1 VGGSA
6 GPPGDVKANAERRMI
21 WFAALP
27 GGLGSSDGAP
37 EPPKSF
43 RMPGR
48 RLPAVGRRVS
58 HANAKARKCLAET
71 LLNRYCAG
79 MRRST
84 RRVAVSP
91 SHGLDLLK
99 RNSRRLSFRKGQ
111 IIFREGES
119 SDALYVIEQGS
130 VEISA
135 LIGPRERRVFA
146 IFGPGDYFGEIAVI
160 DSKPRSATA
169 TAKGDTVVFCIS
181 RDKVWRMFEKSP
193 RLLVTMM
200 HGFSHR
206 LREFDRRYL
215 QELFKQERLAL
226 VGRFAQSIVHD
237 FHSPLSNIGFAADL
251 ASHGATGK
259 EKTMANVIIRRQVER
274 MTGMIGEVL
283 DFTRSSRS
291 RVALTMTNFDP
302 FIKEMVDE
310 LRPECSRKSVSIEL
324 KTSPPRIKIPLDR
337 HRLPHVF
344 SNLVRNAIDVL
355 PRGGRIMLSFVLGE
369 RDVIIKVEDT
379 GPGISPDISAHLF
392 EPFFTHGKSHGTG
405 LGLSICKRIV
415 EDHKGRISAS
425 NRRGGGA
432 VFTFSLPRRAK
443 R

>member
-1 VGGSA
+1 MHAPS
-6 GPPGDVKANAERRMI
+6 RRTTI
-21 WFAALP
+21 SP
-27 GGLGSSDGAP
+27 SDG
-37 EPPKSF
+37 
-43 RMPGR
+43 
-48 RLPAVGRRVS
+48 
-58 HANAKARKCLAET
+58 
-71 LLNRYCAG
+71 
-79 MRRST
+79 
-84 RRVAVSP
+84 
-91 SHGLDLLK
+91 LDRLK
-99 RNSRRLSFRKGQ
+99 RNSRRRSFRKGQ
-111 IIFREGES
+111 VIFREGES

-169 TAKGDTVVFCIS
+169 IAKEATVVCCIS
-181 RDKVWRMFEKSP
+181 RDKVWQMFEKTP
-193 RLLVTMM
+193 RLLVTMI

-215 QELFKQERLAL
+215 HELFQHERLAL

-251 ASHGATGK
+251 VSHRNATHN
-259 EKTMANVIIRRQVER
+259 EKTTANAIIRRQVER
-274 MTGMIGEVL
+274 MTGMIIEVL

-291 RVALTMTNFDP
+291 RVALTMTDFRE
-302 FIKEMVDE
+302 FIDEMVNE
-310 LRPECSRKSVSIEL
+310 LRPECSRKSISLEL
-324 KTSPPRIKIPLDR
+324 KTPPPRIKIPLDR
-337 HRLPHVF
+337 HRIPHVF
-344 SNLVRNAIDVL
+344 SNLVRNAIDVMS
-355 PRGGRIMLSFVLGE
+355 RGGRILLSFGLTD

-379 GPGISPDISAHLF
+379 GPGISRDISPHLF

-415 EDHKGRISAS
+415 EDHKGSISAS
-425 NRRGGGA
+425 NRRGGRGA
-432 VFTFSLPRRAK
+432 VFTFSLPRKAK

>member
-1 VGGSA
+1 MTA
-6 GPPGDVKANAERRMI
+6 PIRRI
-21 WFAALP
+21 
-27 GGLGSSDGAP
+27 
-37 EPPKSF
+37 
-43 RMPGR
+43 
-48 RLPAVGRRVS
+48 
-58 HANAKARKCLAET
+58 
-71 LLNRYCAG
+71 
-79 MRRST
+79 
-84 RRVAVSP
+84 AVSS

-99 RNSRRLSFRKGQ
+99 RNSRKLSFRKGQ
-111 IIFREGES
+111 VIFREGES

-135 LIGPRERRVFA
+135 RIGPRERRVFA

-169 TAKGDTVVFCIS
+169 TAKERTVLACIS
-181 RDKVWRMFEKSP
+181 RDKVWRMFEKTP
-193 RLLVTMM
+193 RLLVTMI

-215 QELFKQERLAL
+215 QELFQHERLAL

-251 ASHGATGK
+251 VSHRSVTQK
-259 EKTMANVIIRRQVER
+259 EKTTANAIIRRQVER

-283 DFTRSSRS
+283 EFTRSSRS
-291 RVALTMTNFDP
+291 RVVLTVIDFP
-302 FIKEMVDE
+302 QFIKEMVAE
-310 LRPECSRKSVSIEL
+310 LTPECSRKSIAIKL
-324 KTSPPRIKIPLDR
+324 KTSPPRIRIPLDR

-344 SNLVRNAIDVL
+344 SNLVRNAVDFM
-355 PRGGRIMLSFVLGE
+355 PRGGRIMLSFVLGQ

-379 GPGISPDISAHLF
+379 GPGISADVSAHLF

-415 EDHKGRISAS
+415 EDHEGWISAS
-425 NRRGGGA
+425 NKRGGGA
-432 VFTFSLPRRAK
+432 VFTFSLPREGKGRVRAEGKRRGRAYNRQSAK
-443 R
+443 RQRVFR